1 MSIYTMRNV
10 VSKYV
15 KNNINVL
22 YACPPDM
29 KPIEELNSSELNK
42 HNVFIYSTNDIMDLS
57 WFTYDVLLTHQIN
70 DQIINMSLNLHIPI
84 LCYKIK
90 DIPDL
95 LERFNNSSVY
105 VFDKESQNNDLISV
119 ITELKNKRF
128 IL

>member
-1 MSIYTMRNV
+1 MRNI

-70 DQIINMSLNLHIPI
+70 GQIIDMSLSLHIPI